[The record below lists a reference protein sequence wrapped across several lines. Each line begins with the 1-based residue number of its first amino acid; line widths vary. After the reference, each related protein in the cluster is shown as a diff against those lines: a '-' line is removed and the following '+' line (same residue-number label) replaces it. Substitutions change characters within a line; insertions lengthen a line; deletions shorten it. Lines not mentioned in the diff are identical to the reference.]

1 MLVITSAFFV
11 FVLLIFVLVKI
22 NAQSVAIYV
31 SMSSIHEDSLL
42 LLIKLGHLLLFP
54 DVITA
59 DLIIAFGLTS
69 DVTRTLHLSD
79 K

>member
-1 MLVITSAFFV
+1 M
-11 FVLLIFVLVKI
+11 
-22 NAQSVAIYV
+22 
-31 SMSSIHEDSLL
+31 

-69 DVTRTLHLSD
+69 DVTRTLQLSG